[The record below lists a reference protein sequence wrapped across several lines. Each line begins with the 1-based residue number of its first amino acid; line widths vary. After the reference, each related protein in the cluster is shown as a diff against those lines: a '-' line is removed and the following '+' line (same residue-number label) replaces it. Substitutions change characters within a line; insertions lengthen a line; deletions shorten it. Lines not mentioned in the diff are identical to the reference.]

1 MHARYI
7 RNEVAADE
15 EAGGRREGGEGGVE
29 GQRDGGSLGTGS
41 GITAFFSK
49 DHWGA

>member
-1 MHARYI
+1 MKWQLMKRQ
-7 RNEVAADE
+7 VG
-15 EAGGRREGGEGGVE
+15 GGRGGEGQREGG
-29 GQRDGGSLGTGS
+29 SFGTGS

>member
-1 MHARYI
+1 MKWQLIKRQ
-7 RNEVAADE
+7 RWE
-15 EAGGRREGGEGGVE
+15 EGRRGEWREGGREGA
-29 GQRDGGSLGTGS
+29 SFGTGS

>member
-1 MHARYI
+1 MKWQLMKRQ
-7 RNEVAADE
+7 V
-15 EAGGRREGGEGGVE
+15 GGGKEGVGGMEGEREGG
-29 GQRDGGSLGTGS
+29 SFGTGS

>member
-1 MHARYI
+1 MKWQLMKRQ
-7 RNEVAADE
+7 V
-15 EAGGRREGGEGGVE
+15 GGGKERGMEGGREGGREGG
-29 GQRDGGSLGTGS
+29 SFGTGS